1 MSVLTGKV
9 AVITGGTSGIGART
23 AQLFVAEGA
32 RVVVAGRRRE
42 EGERL
47 VGELGASAVFV
58 ETDVANEAQ
67 IKTLMAQAVERF
79 GRIDCLLNC
88 AGGPGKAS
96 QIAELDVEHFDTV
109 FAVHVRG
116 TVLALKYVAP
126 IMTQQGSGSIINV
139 ASLAGHRAGFSALD
153 YSAAKAAVLHLT
165 RCAAMELGQKG
176 IRVNSISPGP
186 VLTGIFGKGGGL
198 AHSVADRATDRMR
211 VALEQILPAWQAI
224 PRLGMPD
231 DIAQVALFL
240 ASDAASLIN
249 GQDIA
254 VDGGMTAGRPA
265 TTMNAERAEFARILQ
280 AR

>member
-1 MSVLTGKV
+1 MSVLAGKV

-47 VGELGASAVFV
+47 VGELGANAVFV

-67 IKTLMAQAVERF
+67 IKALMAQAVERF

-88 AGGPGKAS
+88 AGGPGKVS
-96 QIAELDVEHFDTV
+96 QIAELDVEHF
-109 FAVHVRG
+109 
-116 TVLALKYVAP
+116 
-126 IMTQQGSGSIINV
+126 NV
-139 ASLAGHRAGFSALD
+139 ASLAGHRAGCSALD

-198 AHSVADRATDRMR
+198 AHSVADRATDRMK

>member
-1 MSVLTGKV
+1 MSVLASKV
-9 AVITGGTSGIGART
+9 AIVTGGTSGIGART

-47 VGELGASAVFV
+47 ASELGANASFV
-58 ETDVANEAQ
+58 ETDVADESQ
-67 IKTLMAQAVERF
+67 VKTLIAHALERF

-88 AGGPGKAS
+88 AGGPGKLS
-96 QIAELDVEHFDTV
+96 PIADLDVAHFDAL

-116 TVLALKYVAP
+116 TVLAIKHVAP
-126 IMTQQGSGSIINV
+126 IMTKQGSGSIINV
-139 ASLAGHRAGFSALD
+139 ASLAGHLAGFSALD

-165 RCAAMELGQKG
+165 RCAAIELGQKNV
-176 IRVNSISPGP
+176 RVNSISPGP

-198 AHSVADRATDRMR
+198 AHSIADRATDRIK
-211 VALEQILPAWQAI
+211 VALEQVLPAWQAI
-224 PRLGMPD
+224 PRVGMPD

>member
-1 MSVLTGKV
+1 MCVLAGTV

-23 AQLFVAEGA
+23 AQSFVAEGA
-32 RVVVAGRRRE
+32 R
-42 EGERL
+42 
-47 VGELGASAVFV
+47 VFV

-67 IKTLMAQAVERF
+67 IKMLMAQAVERF

-88 AGGPGKAS
+88 AGGPGKVS

-126 IMTQQGSGSIINV
+126 IMTKQGSGSIINV

-153 YSAAKAAVLHLT
+153 YSAAKAAVLHLA
-165 RCAAMELGQKG
+165 RCAAVELGQKG

-198 AHSVADRATDRMR
+198 AHSVADRAT
-211 VALEQILPAWQAI
+211 
-224 PRLGMPD
+224 
-231 DIAQVALFL
+231 
-240 ASDAASLIN
+240 
-249 GQDIA
+249 
-254 VDGGMTAGRPA
+254 
-265 TTMNAERAEFARILQ
+265 ERAEFARIRQ